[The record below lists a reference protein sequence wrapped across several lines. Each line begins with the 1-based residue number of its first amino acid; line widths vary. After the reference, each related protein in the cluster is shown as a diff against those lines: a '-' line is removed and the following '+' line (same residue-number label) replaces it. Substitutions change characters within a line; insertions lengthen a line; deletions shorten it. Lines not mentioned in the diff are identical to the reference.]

1 MLLTLYRR
9 VHPLE
14 ETIGQPEQLSA
25 KSMRRQPLRREPGDS
40 LAVPDAT
47 VAPCEEAF
55 CAAAAF
61 AVAFAAAA
69 FVAPFAV
76 ASDEVVFGAAS

>member
-1 MLLTLYRR
+1 M
-9 VHPLE
+9 
-14 ETIGQPEQLSA
+14 
-25 KSMRRQPLRREPGDS
+25 
-40 LAVPDAT
+40 AVPDAT

-76 ASDEVVFGAAS
+76 ASDGVVFGAAS